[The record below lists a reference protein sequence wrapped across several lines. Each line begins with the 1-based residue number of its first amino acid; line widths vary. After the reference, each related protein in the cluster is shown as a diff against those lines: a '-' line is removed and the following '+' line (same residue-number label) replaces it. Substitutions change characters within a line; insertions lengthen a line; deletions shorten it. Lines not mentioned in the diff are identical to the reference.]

1 MSSAPARDRRRAAFA
16 MLAAVCIV
24 VGGGYTVWAA
34 HRAKSGA
41 GMSGGGPETPW
52 EAAAGHALLR
62 PSGPTVMFRNGIAGQ
77 DWGEVALVPTAA
89 PSAPRTMVPLR
100 CQRLHFAA
108 GRGLCVAGDAGVFS
122 TYKAYTFGSDF
133 AVTHKVSLTGL
144 PSRSRVSPDG
154 RYGAITVFVAGH
166 SYSDGTFSTKTT
178 LIDLASGAQ
187 LGELEEF
194 AVFRDGQPFKAI
206 DFNFWGVT
214 FAADG
219 NHFYAT
225 LLTGGQTYLV
235 EGAIEGREMRVLR
248 PNVECPSL
256 SPDGTRLAFKKRV
269 GGGGRTPPVWRFHV
283 LDLATMTETA
293 LAETRSID
301 DQTEWLDNDHVLYQ
315 IGPDLWTV
323 ATDGSGEPRRFM
335 RSAVSPAV
343 IRTAVTLSPPQ
354 TRTLSLPS
362 ADLAVT
368 MTAAPNPVRV
378 GQDLTYTVAVS
389 NRGPAAAKD
398 LGIDVRL
405 SPAVTFGALGRR
417 SPPTTPHSCY
427 FRDGYIS
434 CSLYGLASG
443 ESWVVEFTLKP
454 NVAGLVRNQVRVDGA
469 QPDPA
474 PGNNSATVETAVTTP
489 FKRPP

>member
-1 MSSAPARDRRRAAFA
+1 MSSAPPRDRRRAAFA
-16 MLAAVCIV
+16 TLVAACV
-24 VGGGYTVWAA
+24 VAGGGYTVWAA
-34 HRAKSGA
+34 HRAKSGP
-41 GMSGGGPETPW
+41 GMSGGGPEAHW
-52 EAAAGHALLR
+52 EAAAGHALIR

-89 PSAPRTMVPLR
+89 PTAPRTVVPLR

-108 GRGLCVAGDAGVFS
+108 GRGLCVAGDPGVFS
-122 TYKAYTFGSDF
+122 TYNAYTFGSDF
-133 AVTHKVSLTGL
+133 AVTHKVWLTGL

-187 LGELEEF
+187 LGDLEAF
-194 AVFRDGQPFKAI
+194 AVFRNGQPFKAI

-214 FAADG
+214 FTADG
-219 NHFYAT
+219 DHFYAT
-225 LLTGGQTYLV
+225 LLTAGQTYLV
-235 EGAIEGREMRVLR
+235 EGAIEAREMRVLR

-256 SPDGTRLAFKKRV
+256 SPDGTRLVFKKRV
-269 GGGGRTPPVWRFHV
+269 GGGGRTAPVWWFHV

-315 IGPDLWTV
+315 IGPDVWTV
-323 ATDGSGEPRRFM
+323 PADGSGEPRRFM
-335 RSAVSPAV
+335 RNALSAAV
-343 IRTAVTLSPPQ
+343 IRTADSLSPKQ

-368 MTAAPNPVRV
+368 MAAAPNPVRV

-389 NRGPAAAKD
+389 NRGPAAAND

-405 SPAVTFGALGRR
+405 PPAVTFGALGRR

-454 NVAGLVRNQVRVDGA
+454 NVAGLIRNRVRVDGT
-469 QPDPA
+469 QPDPV
-474 PGNNSATVETAVTTP
+474 PGNDSATVETAVIGP
-489 FKRPP
+489 GP